1 MILWSAPIETVTV
14 PSSNLFYQAVLF
26 DLDGTL
32 LDTIDDL
39 ADAMNTS
46 LAAMGLPQ
54 HGVDRY
60 KVMVG
65 DGMEILARRVL
76 PADRLDEASVA
87 RCMAG
92 MREAYEQRWHAN
104 SRPYDGIPELLDAL
118 TDLKLPCVVLSNKPH
133 DFTEKVVATLLPDWR
148 FACVLGARPGVPI
161 KPDPSG
167 ALEIASQLGLTPER
181 FLYLG
186 DTNTDMQTAVAAGM
200 YPVGVL
206 WGFRSA
212 EELTAAGART
222 LISHPMELMGMI

>member
-1 MILWSAPIETVTV
+1 M
-14 PSSNLFYQAVLF
+14 LF

-32 LDTIDDL
+32 LNTIDDL
-39 ADAMNTS
+39 ADSMNTS

-60 KVMVG
+60 RVMVG
-65 DGMEILARRVL
+65 DGMKRLAHRVL
-76 PADRLDEASVA
+76 PEDRQDEASIA

-92 MREAYEQRWHAN
+92 MRDAYEQRWHAK

-118 TDLKLPCVVLSNKPH
+118 TDLELPCVVLSNKPH

-148 FACVLGARPGVPI
+148 FACVLGARPGVPT
-161 KPDPSG
+161 KPDPTG
-167 ALEIASQLGLTPER
+167 ALEIASQLGVAPER

-186 DTNTDMQTAVAAGM
+186 DTNTDMLTAVAAGM

-206 WGFRSA
+206 WGFRTA
-212 EELTAAGART
+212 EELTAAGARM
-222 LISHPMELMGMI
+222 LIARPMELMTLMEQVAVWKNPRRH

>member
-1 MILWSAPIETVTV
+1 M
-14 PSSNLFYQAVLF
+14 F

-39 ADAMNTS
+39 ADSMNVS
-46 LAAMGLPQ
+46 LSSMGLPTYP
-54 HGVDRY
+54 VDRY

-65 DGMEILARRVL
+65 DGIKILAQRAL
-76 PADRLDEASVA
+76 PTERQDEASIA

-92 MREAYEQRWHAN
+92 MRDAYEQRWHAK
-104 SRPYDGIPELLDAL
+104 SRPYDGIPELLNAL
-118 TDLKLPCVVLSNKPH
+118 TDLGFPCVVLSNKPH
-133 DFTEKVVATLLPDWR
+133 DFTEKVIATLLPAWR
-148 FACVLGARPGVPI
+148 FACVLGARPGVPT

-167 ALEIASQLGLTPER
+167 ALEIASQLGVAPER

-212 EELTAAGART
+212 EELTVAGART
-222 LISHPMELMGMI
+222 LIARPMELMRMI